1 MNFRVL
7 RVLFFMGFLF
17 FAPGVWSQTPQV
29 NPVSVDVNQMS
40 DEQIKKMLAEMEKRG
55 LGIEEVIALARAKG
69 ATQQQID
76 QMRRRIEALKW
87 SSRGDSTFMKGIE
100 EEELLAKEGEFS
112 QKAEFE
118 LEDEEERMNIFGFQF
133 FNTENLSF
141 VPNVNV
147 PVSDNYA
154 LGNGDEVVINV
165 YGASQQT
172 YALQVERNGM
182 IQIPDLGPVHVGG
195 LPFKEVE
202 SRIQKRLVSIYNG
215 MQGEHPNTFAEIS
228 LGQLKGINVN
238 VIGEVHVPGTYT
250 LPATASAFNALYLAG
265 GPNSTGSFR
274 RIDVIRDGVVYRSV
288 DVYSYLID
296 GLTDANVQLRDM
308 DVVLVRPYGLRV
320 SVGGEFKRQGVFE
333 AKEGEKVSDLIRY
346 AGGFAEKA
354 YTHRVDLYRNN
365 TRTLSFKDV
374 VADDFDKVVLQNGD
388 SLVAGLIA
396 DRFENRVSVEGA
408 VYRPGNYELN
418 DGGLLSDLLKRAEG
432 VKEEAFL
439 ERGVITRKKK
449 DMSMETI
456 SFSVKDVL
464 AGRADVKLH
473 QEDRVQIS
481 SIFEMREARTVEVF
495 GEVQYQ
501 GTYAFSEHMLL
512 KDLIFQAGGF
522 KEKADVGGIEVA
534 RRLSYDEASQLGSL
548 LLHTYQFSVDR
559 DLKLADEDANFELMP
574 FDHVYIRQ
582 APGFRPQG
590 TVMLEG
596 EVKYA
601 GVYGITRK
609 QERLSEVIKRAGW
622 VTPEAYVR
630 GASLRRKVELSE
642 AEYEARVE
650 LAKRDTTLNEE
661 DVKKIDYTV
670 VGIQLDEIL
679 QQPGGDK
686 DIFVEDGD
694 QILIPSRMQT
704 VKVSGAVL
712 SPVALT
718 CRKGL
723 RLKNY
728 INQSGG
734 FADDAKKS
742 KTYVLYSNGTT
753 SATKG
758 VLFWRKYPK
767 IEPGC
772 EIIVPAKPEVDKA
785 AAASKWLAL
794 ATTFTSLVTAV
805 AIAFK

>member
-1 MNFRVL
+1 MKFRVL
-7 RVLFFMGFLF
+7 RVLFFVGFIL
-17 FAPGVWSQTPQV
+17 FAPRVWSQNPQV
-29 NPVSVDVNQMS
+29 NPASVDVNQMS

-55 LGIEEVIALARAKG
+55 LGVEEAIALARAKG

-87 SSRGDSTFMKGIE
+87 SSRGDSTLMKGIE
-100 EEELLAKEGEFS
+100 EEELLNKEEEFS

-118 LEDEEERMNIFGFQF
+118 LEEEEEELNVFGFQF

-141 VPNVNV
+141 APNVNV

-172 YALQVERNGM
+172 YTLQVERNGM

-195 LPFKEVE
+195 LPFKEVV

-215 MQGEHPNTFAEIS
+215 MQGEHPNTFAEVS

-238 VIGEVHVPGTYT
+238 VIGEVYVPGTYT

-274 RIDVIRDGVVYRSV
+274 RIDVIRDGVIYRSI

-296 GLTDANVQLRDM
+296 GITDDNVQLRDM

-320 SVGGEFKRQGVFE
+320 SVGGEFKRQGVYE

-365 TRTLSFKDV
+365 SRTLSFKDV
-374 VADDFDKVVLQNGD
+374 VADDFDRVVLQSGD
-388 SLVAGLIA
+388 SLVAGVIA
-396 DRFENRVSVEGA
+396 DRFDNRVSVEGA
-408 VYRPGNYELN
+408 VYRPGDYELN
-418 DGGLLSDLLKRAEG
+418 DGGLLSDLLDRAEG

-464 AGRADVKLH
+464 AGKADVEL
-473 QEDRVQIS
+473 QREDRVQIS

-495 GEVQYQ
+495 GEVQFQ

-522 KEKADVGGIEVA
+522 KENADVSGIEVA
-534 RRLSYDEASQLGSL
+534 RRLSYDEASQLGSQ

-650 LAKRDTTLNEE
+650 LAKRDTTLDEE

-728 INQSGG
+728 IYQSGG

-742 KTYVLYSNGTT
+742 KTYVLYANGTT

-758 VLFWRKYPK
+758 VLFWRKYPR

-785 AAASKWLAL
+785 AAATRWMAFASTLA
-794 ATTFTSLVTAV
+794 SLITAV
-805 AIAFK
+805 AVATR